1 MYTYLSVGDTITTP
15 TASMLLAIQN
25 TTLFDDGYG
34 EDTTTSSLEVSMAIL
49 CNHEAGVFVLSG
61 TMGNQVAIRSH
72 LTQPPYSVLC
82 DHRAHILYLEAGGV
96 AMLSGAIIT
105 GVVPANGNYLTLEDI
120 ETHAVIS
127 DNCHS
132 CPTKVIS
139 LENTLR
145 GIIMPLSEVRR
156 ISQFARKQGIKMHLD
171 GARLW
176 EAVAAGAGSLS
187 EYGSC
192 FDSVTMCF
200 SKGLGAPIGSIIV
213 GSNSFIKQTRWMRQA
228 IGGTL
233 RQAGVVTAAAKCA
246 VDVNFGHGPSG
257 EGNILYK
264 THRIAQRIAKFWACL
279 GGEIEHPVNTNMV
292 WLDLKKVGIEPA
304 ELREMAKERG
314 LKLTR
319 GRIVAHYQ
327 ITEEAV
333 VRLEGLLTDIM
344 KRCR

>member
-1 MYTYLSVGDTITTP
+1 
-15 TASMLLAIQN
+15 MLLAIQN

-34 EDTTTSSLEVSMAIL
+34 EDTTTSSLEADMAAL

-61 TMGNQVAIRSH
+61 TMGNQLAIRSH

-96 AMLSGAIIT
+96 AMLSGAIMT
-105 GVVPANGNYLTLEDI
+105 GVAPANGNYLTLEDI
-120 ETHAVIS
+120 EAHAVIS
-127 DNCHS
+127 DDCHS

-145 GIIMPLSEVRR
+145 GIITPLSEVQR
-156 ISQFARKQGIKMHLD
+156 ISQFARKHGIKMHLD

-187 EYGSC
+187 EYSSC

-213 GSNSFIKQTRWMRQA
+213 GSKPFIKQTRWMRQA

-246 VDVNFGHGPSG
+246 VDVNFKG
-257 EGNILYK
+257 EGDVLKK
-264 THRIAQRIAKFWACL
+264 THNIAQRIAKFWVGL
-279 GGEIEHPVNTNMV
+279 GGKIEHPVDTNMV
-292 WLDLKKVGIEPA
+292 WLDLKKAGIELA
-304 ELREMAKERG
+304 EWREMAKERG

-319 GRIVAHYQ
+319 GRIVVHYQ

-333 VRLEGLLTDIM
+333 VRLEELLTNIM
-344 KRCR
+344 KR